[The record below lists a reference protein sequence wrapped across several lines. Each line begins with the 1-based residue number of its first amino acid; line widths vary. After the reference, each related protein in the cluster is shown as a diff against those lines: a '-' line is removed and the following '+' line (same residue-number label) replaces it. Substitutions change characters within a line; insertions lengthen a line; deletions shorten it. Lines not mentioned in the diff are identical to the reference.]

1 MMPRVLIASVRRA
14 SFMDGE
20 SQNSA
25 MVSIIPGDDFSRV
38 AVEFFSFPN
47 CVWERNCCSKL
58 CLATGQQSCQDIG
71 VSKQSLETRTRAD
84 GRETSARE
92 SLSRIENI
100 YSSSRFAFDAFSL
113 NPSKRAAGE
122 MVQP

>member
-1 MMPRVLIASVRRA
+1 
-14 SFMDGE
+14 MDGE

-47 CVWERNCCSKL
+47 CVLGTR
-58 CLATGQQSCQDIG
+58 QQSCQDIG
-71 VSKQSLETRTRAD
+71 VSKQSLRTRTRAD